1 MTISWADFEKVEI
14 RVGTIVRAEE
24 FPEARSPAFRV
35 WVDLGELGERKS
47 SAQITHHYR
56 PEELVGRQVLC
67 VCNFPP
73 KQIGPFMSEVLITG
87 FSVPDSG
94 VILATPDKKVP
105 NGLRLV

>member
-1 MTISWADFEKVEI
+1 MAITWTDFEKVEI

-24 FPEARSPAFRV
+24 FPEARSPAYKV

-47 SAQITHHYR
+47 SAQIAAHYR
-56 PEELVGRQVLC
+56 PEELIGRQVLC
-67 VCNFPP
+67 VCNFAP
-73 KQIGPFMSEVLITG
+73 KQIGPFISEVLVTG

-94 VILATPDKKVP
+94 VVLATTDKPVP